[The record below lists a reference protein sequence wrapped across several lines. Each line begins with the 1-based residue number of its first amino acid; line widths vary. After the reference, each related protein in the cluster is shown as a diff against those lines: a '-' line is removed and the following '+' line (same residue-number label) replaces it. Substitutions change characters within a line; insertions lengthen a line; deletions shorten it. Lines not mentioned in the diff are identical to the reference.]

1 MRKAMMQEIL
11 GVTDE
16 PGIHRRWFHDDYFD
30 LFVWQVEGGELVQF
44 QLCYGIDSSEQA
56 LVWEKRGGFFLDGA
70 DPGKAGKGKVL
81 GREATPPRR
90 SIRGGTL
97 RRRVA
102 VSSRGYPA
110 RHDARVHEFVEE
122 EGRDPGAPQALP
134 PRVLAALLVDGVRQA
149 RYFGEWRGE
158 SRDRDRR
165 ESRPRPRIGGHMGA
179 FGNLCGMWWSRP

>member
-1 MRKAMMQEIL
+1 MQEIL

-70 DPGKAGKGKVL
+70 EPGKAAKGKSWARSHAPE
-81 GREATPPRR
+81 GR
-90 SIRGGTL
+90 SRGGTL

-102 VSSRGYPA
+102 VSSRGYRLAMTARRSRFVEKRDATPA
-110 RHDARVHEFVEE
+110 RRKRF
-122 EGRDPGAPQALP
+122 
-134 PRVLAALLVDGVRQA
+134 
-149 RYFGEWRGE
+149 
-158 SRDRDRR
+158 RR
-165 ESRPRPRIGGHMGA
+165 ASWQR
-179 FGNLCGMWWSRP
+179 S